1 MTISDPKFHAGQ
13 YVFYDGEVSQVSS
26 LLGYKFPDDP
36 KKTGWYYEIAT
47 SRGYD
52 TVKESYLSGDI
63 DTEYD
68 RMQKRVENME
78 DQLEGMLFRYKQY
91 LDKVD
96 NLIKS
101 KEA

>member
-13 YVFYDGEVSQVSS
+13 YVFYDGEVCQVSS

-68 RMQKRVENME
+68 RMQKRVEKME
-78 DQLEGMLFRYKQY
+78 DQLEDMLKRYQNY